1 MSIIYR
7 NIQQIIGPLIFLK
20 NEHQVQYG
28 EIVKI
33 ESEGKGRTGQ
43 VVKMNEDLIVIEV
56 FQDTKGLSS
65 ENSKIFFTEDT
76 FKLRISESDMFG
88 RTFNSLGKPI
98 DILTKKVLKA
108 EMITDLEENGHGIKT
123 IIVEKL
129 DRVARDL
136 MIQET
141 IIQDFRENGVQLIS
155 ALEGADL
162 LDNDPTRKLV
172 RQILGAIAE
181 YEKSMLVQKLRVA
194 RQRKK
199 AKTGKCEGR
208 KPYKEAAPDTVA
220 YIRKLRRKPK
230 GMGRKTFR
238 EIADQLNLE
247 GVQTLNGQK
256 WNLQTVRHAL
266 S

>member
-1 MSIIYR
+1 MIKAYGYLRVSGKG
-7 NIQQIIGPLIFLK
+7 QIKGDGLIRQEKAIREFAK
-20 NEHQVQYG
+20 SKDI

-33 ESEGKGRTGQ
+33 Y
-43 VVKMNEDLIVIEV
+43 
-56 FQDTKGLSS
+56 QDRGVSGTLS
-65 ENSKIFFTEDT
+65 NRPA
-76 FKLRISESDMFG
+76 L
-88 RTFNSLGKPI
+88 
-98 DILTKKVLKA
+98 A
-108 EMITDLEENGHGIKT
+108 EMVVDLEENGHGIKT
-123 IIVEKL
+123 VIVEKL

-141 IIQDFRENGVQLIS
+141 IIQDFRENDVSLIS

-208 KPYKEAAPDTVA
+208 KSYREAAPETVS
-220 YIRKLRRKPK
+220 YIRRLRRKPK
-230 GMGRKTFR
+230 GMKRKAYR
-238 EIADQLNLE
+238 EIAEQLNAE
-247 GVQTLNGQK
+247 GVPTLNGQA
-256 WNLQTVRHAL
+256 WDLQTVRHAIHG
-266 S
+266 